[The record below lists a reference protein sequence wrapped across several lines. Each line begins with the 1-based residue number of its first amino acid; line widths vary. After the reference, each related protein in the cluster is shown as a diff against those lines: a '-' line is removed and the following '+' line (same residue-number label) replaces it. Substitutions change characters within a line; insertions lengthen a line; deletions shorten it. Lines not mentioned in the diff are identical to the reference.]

1 MSKRREVADWATDFD
16 HTDQQ
21 WVDNP
26 FPIWDELRQRCPI
39 AHTDRFGGVYLP
51 TRYADIRAIAYDTD
65 NFSNRRIIVR
75 ENPPNVALPS
85 PPITSDPPHHR
96 PSRMLLLPAFTP
108 QRVDKLIPDTRRIC
122 NELLDAVVGRSE
134 CDAAVDYAQ
143 HIPVKVI
150 ARMLGV
156 PESEGDR
163 FREWI
168 HVFVEDSVVDPDESG
183 ARLVATAKEMD
194 DYFRHYADVRRQT
207 PGDDLISFLL
217 AARHNDAPL
226 TERHFFGALRLI
238 LVAGIDT
245 TWSAIGA
252 SLYHLAS
259 TPSDRE
265 RLLADPSL
273 IPTAVEELLRAY
285 APVTMARQIR
295 NDTEINGC
303 PMKAGQMLLLPF
315 PAANRDPGV
324 FPDADKVVI
333 DRQENRHAA
342 FGLGIHRCIGSNLAR
357 MELTVA
363 IEEWLKRVP
372 VFNLVPGARVTWSSG
387 SVRGPRTVPVAIG
400 D

>member
-1 MSKRREVADWATDFD
+1 MTKRREVADWATDFD
-16 HTDQQ
+16 HTDQR
-21 WVDNP
+21 WVENP
-26 FPIWDELRQRCPI
+26 FAIWDDLRQRCPI

-51 TRYADIRAIAYDTD
+51 TRYDDIRAIAYDTD
-65 NFSNRRIIVR
+65 SFSNRRIIVR
-75 ENPPNVALPS
+75 ENLPNVALPS

-96 PSRMLLLPAFTP
+96 PARMLMLPAFTP
-108 QRVDKLIPDTRRIC
+108 EKIERLVPNTRRIC
-122 NELLDAVVGRSE
+122 CELLDCIAGRDR
-134 CDAAVDYAQ
+134 CDAAIDYAQ

-150 ARMLGV
+150 AHMLGI
-156 PESEGDR
+156 PESEGDK

-183 ARLVATAKEMD
+183 ARLLAAATEMND
-194 DYFRHYADVRRQT
+194 FFRFYADQRSDN

-217 AARHNDAPL
+217 QARHNGEPL
-226 TERHFFGALRLI
+226 TERHFYGTLRLI

-259 TPSDRE
+259 TPADRA
-265 RLLADPSL
+265 RLVAEPDL

-285 APVTMARQIR
+285 APVTMARQVR
-295 NDTEINGC
+295 RDMVVNGC
-303 PMKAGQMLLLPF
+303 PIKAGQMLLLPF
-315 PAANRDPGV
+315 PAANRDPAV
-324 FPDADKVVI
+324 FADADKVMI

-363 IEEWLKRVP
+363 IEEWLKRIP
-372 VFNLVPGARVTWSSG
+372 DFQLADDAPVTWSCG
-387 SVRGPRTVPVAIG
+387 TVRGPRSVPVHIG
-400 D
+400 G